1 MDWICCISRHTDA
14 ALLPSDLV
22 AFLDDGLEL
31 CATASSGVFDLV
43 LEEGTL
49 YVGSA
54 GVDDLDIVAL
64 PAYSG

>member
-1 MDWICCISRHTDA
+1 
-14 ALLPSDLV
+14 LLPSDLV

-31 CATASSGVFDLV
+31 CATARSGVFDLV

-64 PAYSG
+64 LAYSGRREALVEWRW